1 MDIFNIQA
9 LIKEGKIVTP
19 SDVDPTNSY
28 LQLGVYQEGNRKNNS
43 ANPAYPPFAI
53 RLSDLGSATNPIVR
67 YVYLIPD
74 ASDATR
80 MGGTAAN
87 VYTTFQTAYT
97 AADTLQTTLGGT
109 VYLVVYGDNS
119 ASNLVLTSNFNP
131 DIRLIGESPFL
142 SEVGNINLNAAGT
155 AYDFGTA
162 LSPIYISNIKV
173 GNITAQPG
181 TSGDGGEISI
191 VVDDIISGN
200 IINYPT
206 SAANILG
213 NTKDI
218 TIFGNN
224 GTSKLSTVTNGL
236 SALSTGNTGNL
247 TITSNDNIVVES
259 IFRPAGG
266 EGTVVG
272 NMTLQNVEVVGTVQR
287 FMTAFTTTTI
297 SNCKLGELSIIEPS
311 MSGCIVNISN
321 VVIIG
326 SPGAGGNIEL
336 IGIYYNTISNLTVQ
350 NGQFSV
356 IDCTFFS
363 MYNSNFNCTTNNYV
377 FYVDSPGLN
386 AIPISGCDFIGGSPA
401 YGTPFSG
408 VVYLNN
414 ISSMVFQGCNT
425 VDSFGAFAFA
435 VDGDPTV
442 INTGFFNQ
450 GSNYLAPGGIGINN
464 FNLANDF
471 PVLG

>member
-1 MDIFNIQA
+1 MDIFNVQA

-43 ANPAYPPFAI
+43 ANPAYPPYAI
-53 RLSDLGSATNPIVR
+53 RLSDLGGATNPIVR

-80 MGGTAAN
+80 MGGTPAN
-87 VYTTFQTAYT
+87 VYTTFQTAY
-97 AADTLQTTLGGT
+97 AAANTLQTTLGGT

-142 SEVGNINLNAAGT
+142 SEVGNINLNNAAGT

-162 LSPIYISNIKV
+162 LSPVYISNIKV
-173 GNITAQPG
+173 GNITAQAQG
-181 TSGDGGEISI
+181 LAGDGGEISI
-191 VVDDIISGN
+191 VVDNIIAED

-206 SAANILG
+206 NAANILG
-213 NTKDI
+213 SSKDI
-218 TIFGNN
+218 TIFGSN
-224 GTSKLSTVTNGL
+224 GTSKLGTVTNGL
-236 SALSTGNTGNL
+236 DTFSVRFTGNL

-266 EGTVVG
+266 EGTAVG
-272 NMTLQNVEVVGTVQR
+272 TMTLQNIEVIGTVQR
-287 FMTAFTTTTI
+287 FMTALSATTI

-311 MSGCIVNISN
+311 TLGSTLTISN
-321 VVIIG
+321 VIIEA
-326 SPGAGGNIEL
+326 PGNIEL
-336 IGIYYNTISNLTVQ
+336 IGVYYIAISNLTVK
-350 NGQFSV
+350 NGQFSL
-356 IDCTFFS
+356 IDCINFT
-363 MYNSNFNCTTNNYV
+363 MVNSNFNCSNNNYV
-377 FYVDSPGLN
+377 FYVDCPALF
-386 AIPISGCDFIGGSPA
+386 AIPISGCEFVGGDYITGSPA
-401 YGTPFSG
+401 LG
-408 VVYLNN
+408 VVYIEN
-414 ISSMVFQGCNT
+414 INTMFFQGCNT
-425 VDSFGAFAFA
+425 MDPNATFAFA

-450 GSNYLAPGGIGINN
+450 GSNYLAPAGTGINN
-464 FNLANDF
+464 FNIANDF